1 MEIEGHFPANS
12 GSRLQ
17 HFINVRVMN
26 DLKKKLI
33 VVYHV
38 NMEKIEM
45 KYQSGHFF
53 FFLIYRI
60 I

>member
-26 DLKKKLI
+26 DLKKKINCRLSCEHGKNRNEI
-33 VVYHV
+33 S
-38 NMEKIEM
+38 ERT
-45 KYQSGHFF
+45 
-53 FFLIYRI
+53 FFLIFFFDL
-60 I
+60 